1 MKKSKQE
8 SLSSIVT
15 KHLDEGGDLFSRLFE
30 AYGMSETAGMALVR
44 WFGTFQ
50 REVERV
56 GR

>member
-15 KHLDEGGDLFSRLFE
+15 KHLDEGGDLFSQLFE
-30 AYGMSETAGMALVR
+30 AEGMSETAGMALVR